1 MDVNNRRFS
10 LACAWEDFD
19 NDGDQDLYV
28 ANDFGRNNLFR
39 NDPGVQPGTRKFVD
53 IAPAAGVEDIGPG
66 MSVAWDDYNGDGLV
80 DLYVANMWSNAGNR
94 ITPQKEFLPGINDEI
109 RGQARRH
116 ARGNSVYLN
125 KGDGTFEDRTQS
137 SGANMAR
144 WAWSSNFIDLDNDG
158 HQDIVVA
165 NGMLTA
171 ADSGDL

>member
-39 NDPGVQPGTRKFVD
+39 NDSGPEPGSRIFTD
-53 IAPAAGVEDIGPG
+53 IAPEADVEDIGPG
-66 MSVAWDDYNGDGLV
+66 MSAAWGDYNNDGLV

-94 ITPQKEFLPGINDEI
+94 ITLLDQFLPGATETTKK
-109 RGQARRH
+109 QARRH

-125 KGDGTFEDRTQS
+125 AGGGKFSDMTQS
-137 SGANMAR
+137 SGANMGR

-158 HQDIVVA
+158 RQDLVVA
-165 NGMLTA
+165 NGMLTTG
-171 ADSGDL
+171 DTGDL